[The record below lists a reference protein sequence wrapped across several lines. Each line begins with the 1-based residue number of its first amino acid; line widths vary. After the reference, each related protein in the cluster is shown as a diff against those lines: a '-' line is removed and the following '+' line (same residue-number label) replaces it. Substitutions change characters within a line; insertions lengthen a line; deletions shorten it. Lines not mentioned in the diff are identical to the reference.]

1 MAFTARGRF
10 ILAASRGHTHSRM
23 LRMLGEEEVPSSWV
37 HVLQVD
43 ERITSLDDP
52 DPSSHQPI
60 STAFDGQ

>member
-43 ERITSLDDP
+43 ERITSLDEP
-52 DPSSHQPI
+52 
-60 STAFDGQ
+60 